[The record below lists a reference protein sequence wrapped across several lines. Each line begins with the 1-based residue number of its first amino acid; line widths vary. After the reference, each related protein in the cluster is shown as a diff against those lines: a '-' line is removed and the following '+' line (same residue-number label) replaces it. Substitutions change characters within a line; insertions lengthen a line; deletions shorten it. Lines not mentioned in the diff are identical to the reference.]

1 MSQAKAIKAI
11 NRDGLILVF
20 PIDNKKDPHS
30 LWYELHPKTK
40 MRWEW
45 DEDGDNRVAELW
57 HLRTQLST
65 TKKVVY
71 TKWFRQRA
79 TYFSLDLFRACLRLQ
94 KEKEL
99 LLSRES
105 RDILDTLRSD
115 SPLSTKQLKEA
126 VNLQGR
132 MLEPLFNRSMKPLWD
147 HFQIV
152 AFGEFEDSSFPSLGI
167 GATQTLF
174 EDLWLEANELPLDQA
189 QKLLDKHMP
198 EGSLW
203 RKYWNRIFAKSVKD
217 LGAPY

>member
-1 MSQAKAIKAI
+1 MSQSKAIKAI

-45 DEDGDNRVAELW
+45 DESGDNRVAELW
-57 HLRTQLST
+57 HLRGELST

-71 TKWFRQRA
+71 TKWYRQRA

-94 KEKEL
+94 KEKEFL
-99 LLSRES
+99 MSRES
-105 RDILDTLRSD
+105 RDILDALRSD

-132 MLEPLFNRSMKPLWD
+132 MLESLYNRSMKPLWD
-147 HFQIV
+147 RFQIV

-174 EDLWLEANELPLDQA
+174 EDLWWEAEELSLDKAQA
-189 QKLLDKHMP
+189 TLDKHMP
-198 EGSLW
+198 QGSLW
-203 RKYWNRIFAKSVKD
+203 RKYWDRIYR
-217 LGAPY
+217 APIQLSI